1 LRPNLNQRVAAVVR
15 TDRRILRGR
24 LPPCATFNPN
34 LNREIDMLK
43 NKVLKGLLGASAVAA
58 MCSALTVQGQT
69 STSGTGQSTTSSDQS
84 TSGTGATGQ
93 STTSSDQS
101 TSGSSGTS
109 GQTSSGS
116 SGMAGQTSGTSG
128 QTSGTSGQTSGT
140 SGQTSGTSGTSGQ
153 TSSGT
158 SGTAGATTG
167 APGTTGATGQTGT
180 APSTGAPG
188 ATTAG
193 TVSKADQKIIVD
205 LAQGNMAEIELAKL
219 AQSKSQNDQVKTFA
233 QQMIDDH
240 TKALTEVQQLAQS
253 KGVMLS
259 NELDQK
265 HKAELDKLAALSGDA
280 FDRAYMAQAGVS
292 DHKKMHAM
300 LAQDEKRAK
309 DPDVKALA
317 ARMLPTVDQHLKSAQ
332 QMQMAKGTS
341 KGTKGATTT
350 GGAPEKSNY

>member
-15 TDRRILRGR
+15 TDRRILRRR

-128 QTSGTSGQTSGT
+128 QTSGTSGQTS
-140 SGQTSGTSGTSGQ
+140 
-153 TSSGT
+153 SGT

-188 ATTAG
+188 AATAG

-300 LAQDEKRAK
+300 LAQDQKRAK